1 MTVYVPRSNRVPQIL
16 ALMQCPQLYCCA
28 WGKFSLY
35 KRNCRITEAVTWPG
49 VFLLKIFGLLWYNG
63 SDLPGVGNAEISLR
77 QCQPLE
83 HICHSSPWTA
93 EVGEWGVRFHP
104 LLHYNFQA
112 SLSYRRSCLKRSFQT
127 KPKPN
132 EIPTVF
138 MCSDFISGVWEVDST
153 SSCYPRGCREGQL
166 LLTLFYIQKLRG
178 RGGNC
183 LV

>member
-16 ALMQCPQLYCCA
+16 ALMQRPQLYCCA

-35 KRNCRITEAVTWPG
+35 KRNCRITKAVTWPG

-138 MCSDFISGVWEVDST
+138 MCNDFISGVWEVDPT
-153 SSCYPRGCREGQL
+153 SSRYPRGCREGQL
-166 LLTLFYIQKLRG
+166 LLILFYIQKLRG